1 MLCTSCLIIPGN
13 IKCQCILL
21 FYGTKF
27 DHLIKV
33 MTDWIPPLWK
43 ELYPLADMRGLGA
56 SGNILSHLI
65 VIIPADDPSLQVLKV
80 VISLIFW
87 DIVASQFPSC
97 VFTNALFDSF
107 TYKHVED
114 LFLYLFILT
123 FHKYLLTHPHK

>member
-1 MLCTSCLIIPGN
+1 
-13 IKCQCILL
+13 
-21 FYGTKF
+21 
-27 DHLIKV
+27 

-56 SGNILSHLI
+56 SGNILSRLI

-114 LFLYLFILT
+114 LFIYLFILT